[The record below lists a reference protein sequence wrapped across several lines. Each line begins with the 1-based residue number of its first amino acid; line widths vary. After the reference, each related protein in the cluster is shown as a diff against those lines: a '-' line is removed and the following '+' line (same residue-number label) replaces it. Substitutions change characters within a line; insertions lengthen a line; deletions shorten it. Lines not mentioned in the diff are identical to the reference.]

1 MHIVGSLKVCAFVA
15 VTDREA
21 AKAFY
26 GGRLGLTLQSED
38 DYGIVYRLNEARLR
52 LTPLP
57 DFTPSQHTVLG
68 WNVGDVPAM
77 VRALTDAGIAFERY
91 SFLPQD
97 EFGIWSD
104 GDAKVAWFKDPD
116 GNVLSISSL

>member
-1 MHIVGSLKVCAFVA
+1 MTRVGALKVCAFVA
-15 VTDREA
+15 VTDRET
-21 AKAFY
+21 AKLFY

-38 DYGIVYRLNEARLR
+38 DYGIVYALNEARLR

-68 WNVGDVPAM
+68 WNVADVPASM
-77 VRALTDAGIAFERY
+77 RALTEAGITFERY

-97 EFGIWSD
+97 EIGIWNN
-104 GDAKVAWFKDPD
+104 GEAQVAWFKDPD

>member
-1 MHIVGSLKVCAFVA
+1 MTLVGSLQVCAFVA
-15 VTDREA
+15 VTDREV
-21 AKAFY
+21 AKLFY
-26 GGRLGLTLQSED
+26 GDRLGLKLQSED

-57 DFTPSQHTVLG
+57 DFTPLPHTVLG
-68 WNVGDVPAM
+68 WNVADVPAT
-77 VRALTDAGIAFERY
+77 VRALTDAGITFERY